1 MTPRVSFSQLI
12 ESVPCILGEGAVIE
26 RLRRNEN
33 LELDPYLVNAAFIYE
48 DEKRAALESIC
59 RQYLDIGREFD
70 LPLLLSTPTWRAS
83 WERIDS
89 AGYAKVD
96 VNGDNVRFLNDL
108 VSSYGDYSGQVTIC
122 GLMSC
127 RGDAYGPD
135 EALTAEEAFHFHA
148 WQAKKLAAAGLEL
161 LLAATLP
168 ALSEATGLALAL
180 AATGK
185 PYLISFVVRPQGT
198 LLDGRPLKEAIAVI
212 DAAAT
217 PAPLAYLINCTHAS
231 FARSALSHE
240 TNSSDLVR
248 QRFIGLLANTAALSP
263 GDLNDSTTLVQEDP
277 GNFGR
282 SVAQLHRDL
291 GLKILGGCCGT
302 DQRHISSLAAE
313 LKRFGNG

>member
-1 MTPRVSFSQLI
+1 MTTRVSFSQLI

-83 WERIDS
+83 RTCSRVCGI
-89 AGYAKVD
+89 GP
-96 VNGDNVRFLNDL
+96 
-108 VSSYGDYSGQVTIC
+108 SS
-122 GLMSC
+122 
-127 RGDAYGPD
+127 
-135 EALTAEEAFHFHA
+135 EAFHFHA
-148 WQAKKLAAAGLEL
+148 WQAKKLAAAGLDL

-198 LLDGRPLKEAIAVI
+198 LLDGTPLKEAIAVI

-217 PAPLAYLINCTHAS
+217 PAPLAYLIN
-231 FARSALSHE
+231 
-240 TNSSDLVR
+240 
-248 QRFIGLLANTAALSP
+248 
-263 GDLNDSTTLVQEDP
+263 
-277 GNFGR
+277 
-282 SVAQLHRDL
+282 
-291 GLKILGGCCGT
+291 
-302 DQRHISSLAAE
+302 
-313 LKRFGNG
+313 

>member
-1 MTPRVSFSQLI
+1 M
-12 ESVPCILGEGAVIE
+12 IE

-70 LPLLLSTPTWRAS
+70 LPLLLSTPTWRAN

-127 RGDAYGPD
+127 RGDAYRPD

-148 WQAKKLAAAGLEL
+148 WQAKKLAAAGLDL

-168 ALSEATGLALAL
+168 ALSEATGLAA
-180 AATGK
+180 
-185 PYLISFVVRPQGT
+185 S
-198 LLDGRPLKEAIAVI
+198 GR
-212 DAAAT
+212 DAAQRG
-217 PAPLAYLINCTHAS
+217 HS
-231 FARSALSHE
+231 SHRCGRD
-240 TNSSDLVR
+240 SS
-248 QRFIGLLANTAALSP
+248 SP
-263 GDLNDSTTLVQEDP
+263 GLPD
-277 GNFGR
+277 
-282 SVAQLHRDL
+282 QLHPCLLRQER
-291 GLKILGGCCGT
+291 T
-302 DQRHISSLAAE
+302 E
-313 LKRFGNG
+313 P

>member
-1 MTPRVSFSQLI
+1 MTTRVSFSQLI

-70 LPLLLSTPTWRAS
+70 LPLLLSTPTWRAN

-127 RGDAYGPD
+127 RGDAYRPD

-148 WQAKKLAAAGLEL
+148 WQAKKLAAAGLDL

-185 PYLISFVVRPQGT
+185 PVP
-198 LLDGRPLKEAIAVI
+198 
-212 DAAAT
+212 
-217 PAPLAYLINCTHAS
+217 
-231 FARSALSHE
+231 
-240 TNSSDLVR
+240 
-248 QRFIGLLANTAALSP
+248 
-263 GDLNDSTTLVQEDP
+263 
-277 GNFGR
+277 
-282 SVAQLHRDL
+282 
-291 GLKILGGCCGT
+291 
-302 DQRHISSLAAE
+302 
-313 LKRFGNG
+313 